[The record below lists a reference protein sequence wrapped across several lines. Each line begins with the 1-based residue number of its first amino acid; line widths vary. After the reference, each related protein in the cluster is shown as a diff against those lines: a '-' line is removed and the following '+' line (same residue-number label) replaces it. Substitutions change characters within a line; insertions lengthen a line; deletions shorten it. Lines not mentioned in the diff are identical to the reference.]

1 MRDESSGK
9 VFSPESKK
17 FPWLGHHVHP
27 YICTLG
33 GSHLL
38 AVMRFKGVAYETR
51 EQEELNRE
59 FVRQNRCFQAL
70 GKQEGRNLMMQTYTF
85 KNRTTLE
92 GDFNFAL
99 PILQDLADAYLEPF
113 RTGEFR
119 QMGYGAALILKYSD
133 LDDGIARME
142 DLLRICKVMLGEFGV
157 SFLSMEERAGGRHAD
172 AHLYTE
178 VGRFYY
184 YLLNGLD
191 NDVLITDTRIGDT
204 IIDGETGFGAYDYV
218 ENRPYS
224 GPTRYASTWDLRSL
238 PKKSRPGMWD
248 ELLDVQCDYC
258 LTQTFHFEERNKMKH
273 RLTVQRSDLAST
285 EGESGQ
291 TDELEDAIQEVMQG
305 ERVFGMH
312 HASLIVFGETPE
324 KAVKLGSE
332 LQNLLKGGGAEFVR
346 STSTNYNTW
355 LTMFPAYTDV
365 IYRSPRSTE
374 NLACLFS
381 LHTVPAGKAKGNPLG
396 DGSAV
401 MPMRTVN
408 GSMYQLSLH
417 NSPEGKNS
425 IGKMLP
431 GHSALHAK
439 TGAGKTTLE
448 AMLML
453 FLSRF
458 DPLIF
463 AFDYNN
469 AMENILRALGATY
482 FTIEPGSFSGIQLFQ
497 LEDSIELRQML
508 FDVVKVCAG
517 GLNDSEE
524 HLVQQAIDSVM
535 KHHNHAAKSMSLLHQ
550 YLPDSGAGSL
560 KSRLAKWCRSV
571 AGRSGSGT
579 NAWVLDSPVNTFDA
593 ADFRRLAF
601 DCTAILKKDY
611 VEKHPEETEVLL
623 NTLTFLKKR
632 MHARHPGELLINQI
646 SEYWAMLMFDTT
658 ANIVTEILHA
668 GRMRGEFIIMDTQT
682 PEQPLNTKYGA
693 SIVQQ
698 VITQF
703 WLANDQAKRDKY
715 AEFGVKGKQF
725 DKIAELS
732 EYSYEML
739 VRQGNQGVMLS
750 FALHGRTEY
759 WLPLLSATQRN
770 LAVAKKVREKLQSDD
785 PAVWVKPYLDEM
797 VALNVR
803 QEKGTTDPEIWMPLF
818 IERMRSYGQQ
828 IDNNYLESMKHEA

>member
-1 MRDESSGK
+1 MRDALSAK
-9 VFSPESKK
+9 IFSPENKK

-33 GSHLL
+33 SSHLL
-38 AVMRFKGVAYETR
+38 AVMRFKGVAHETR
-51 EQEELNRE
+51 ELEVLNRE

-70 GKQEGRNLMMQTYTF
+70 GKQEGRNLMLQTYTF
-85 KNRTTLE
+85 KNRTSLE
-92 GDFNFAL
+92 GDYTFDL

-113 RTGEFR
+113 RNGEFR
-119 QMGYGAALILKYSD
+119 QVGYAAALILKYSD

-157 SFLSMEERAGGRHAD
+157 SFLGMEEREESLYSETY
-172 AHLYTE
+172 LYTE

-184 YLLNGLD
+184 YLFNGLD
-191 NDVLITDTRIGDT
+191 NDVLITDTRIGDAV
-204 IIDGETGFGAYDYV
+204 IDGETGFGAYDYV
-218 ENRPYS
+218 ENRPYT
-224 GPTRYASTWDLRSL
+224 GPTRYATTWDLRSL

-248 ELLDVQCDYC
+248 DLLDIQRDYC

-273 RLTVQRSDLAST
+273 RLTVQKSDLAST

-291 TDELEDAIQEVMQG
+291 TDELELAIQEVMQG

-324 KAVKLGSE
+324 KAVNYGSE
-332 LQNLLKGGGAEFVR
+332 LQNMLKAGGSEFVR
-346 STSTNYNTW
+346 STSSNHNTW

-374 NLACLFS
+374 NLACFFS
-381 LHTVPAGKAKGNPLG
+381 LHITPGGKAKGNPLG

-401 MPMRTVN
+401 IPMRTPN
-408 GSMYQLSLH
+408 GGMHQLNPH

-425 IGKMLP
+425 VGKMLP
-431 GHSALHAK
+431 GHTALHAM
-439 TGAGKTTLE
+439 TGAGKTTFE
-448 AMLML
+448 AMLMF

-458 DPLIF
+458 NPLIF
-463 AFDYNN
+463 AIDYNN
-469 AMENILRALGATY
+469 AMENMLRALGASY
-482 FTIEPGSFSGIQLFQ
+482 FSIKPGRFTGIQLFQ

-508 FDVVKVCAG
+508 FDAVKVCAG
-517 GLNDSEE
+517 EMDENDE
-524 HLVQQAIDSVM
+524 HLAQQGIDSVM

-550 YLPDSGAGSL
+550 YLPDTGPNSL

-571 AGRSGSGT
+571 QGRSGSGM

-593 ADFRRLAF
+593 ADFRRMAF
-601 DCTAILKKDY
+601 DCTAILDKDY
-611 VEKHPEETEVLL
+611 VAKHPEETEVLL

-632 MHARHPGELLINQI
+632 MHGRHPGELLINQV

-658 ANIVTEILHA
+658 ANIITEVMHA

-698 VITQF
+698 LITQI
-703 WLANDQAKRDKY
+703 WMANDQAKREKY
-715 AEFGVKGKQF
+715 AEFGVKGRQF
-725 DKIAELS
+725 DKIAELGQ
-732 EYSYEML
+732 YSYEML

-750 FALHGRTEY
+750 FALNGRTEY
-759 WLPLLSATQRN
+759 WLPLLSATQLN
-770 LAVAKKVREKLQSDD
+770 LAVAKKVRERLRSED
-785 PAVWVKPYLDEM
+785 PAVWVKPFLDEM

-803 QEKGTTDPEIWMPLF
+803 QEKGTTDPDVWIPLF
-818 IERMRSYGQQ
+818 IERMSSYGQPV
-828 IDNNYLESMKHEA
+828 NNEHMETMKHEA